1 MANPSEQIR
10 NPSDESSPLQD
21 SSMSIHSGLPI
32 QGQACARLINPLD
45 DLQPC
50 SSNMSLQ
57 TPLGLSNI
65 LTLPKAPPRKNTG
78 SKKTKPGSTRILIN
92 TSVRNEIEKEKQQ
105 RQKRNKKP
113 KESY

>member
-1 MANPSEQIR
+1 MNKQEIQVMMA
-10 NPSDESSPLQD
+10 SPFQD

-50 SSNMSLQ
+50 SSNMSPQ
-57 TPLGLSNI
+57 TPIGLSDI

-78 SKKTKPGSTRILIN
+78 IKRTKTGSTKILTN
-92 TSVRNEIEKEKQQ
+92 TPVRNEIEKEKKQ
-105 RQKRNKKP
+105 RAKRNKKP